1 MTFYAHTATPRH
13 RCRSPAAP
21 VRIPMA
27 ITAYRSI
34 YLQAFKIPC
43 MIKFFHRLPCSWRTS
58 PGTLLAGLCL
68 LLLPVFAAGQSRTI
82 SVKGTVT
89 NQQGEGLPGAAVGVR
104 GSSEGVATKEDGSFT
119 ISVAANSVLR
129 ISYVGYTTQE
139 VRIGASAP
147 ASLRVQLVA
156 DKGDLNEVIVVGYGK
171 QKKSDVTGSIV
182 SINEQT
188 LKQTPAANISS
199 ALQGQAAGVDI
210 QKGGGNNKPGA
221 APRILIRGNRSL
233 NASNDP
239 LFVVDGIP
247 FNGNINDLNQDDVVS
262 VEVLKDASATAI
274 YGSRGANGVILIS
287 TRRGKVGKARV
298 TYSGYAGVVKPRGKF
313 PIMNGEEFFR
323 FKQWAKYWGAIGTSG
338 AYTGIDDPRLNQAGE
353 EFTPTEIE
361 SAKAGRSTDW
371 QDLIYHTGTTT
382 DHQVGLSGGTET
394 TQYALSGAY
403 FRETGIYYG
412 QSFERFTLKATVDH
426 AFSNK
431 LRVGLSSL
439 NNYSIN
445 MGESNNPMSQALR
458 ANPLA
463 SPYDSAGNLVGFIIG
478 NANQVW
484 NPLANEVPNAV
495 TERRKR
501 FGTFTNLFLDYE
513 FIPGL
518 KYRFNAGA
526 EIRSDLYGSFSA
538 SNTTYNLGALSRS
551 LNQNRFSTNYTLEN
565 ILTYDKTFAR
575 KHRVLF
581 TAMYSYQQSNYQR
594 NDFGNNNVPADFLE
608 YFGPQFGQNHTGTG
622 EQEQWG
628 IISYMGRLNYAYDNR
643 YLLTLTMRSDGSSRL
658 APGNHFQLFP
668 SAALGWNISNEAF
681 LKGNPVLNNLRVIGS
696 YGRTGNTAID
706 PYQTLGSLRDVRY
719 NYGPDQMVIG
729 AYLNTIPNPNLTWE
743 YTSTANIRL
752 EFGLWNNRI
761 SGSAEYYRQ
770 RTSDLLLP
778 KTLPPTS
785 GIPEPILLNV
795 GKTENKGVEI
805 QLSTQNVVP
814 KGREGFGWSTDLNFF
829 MNRGRITEL
838 SDGVIN
844 DISNGR
850 FVGQPIGVYY
860 DLVLDGIW
868 QNTPADSA
876 MARDYKQTLTGN
888 GSVIGNIRYRDF
900 NGDKKMNADDRTF
913 IGSPQPKW
921 QGGMTNR
928 FTYRGFDL
936 TIAAFARMGG
946 MISSNLHK
954 SGNAFVHTYQ
964 SNYNNLRVNYWTP
977 TNGETRYPKPNANNT
992 NAPNVSLLSYFDGSF
1007 VKIRTI
1013 GLGYTFSPVVLKR
1026 IGLGNLRVYSTV
1038 EDPFILFSP
1047 FVNKYGGLDPETAG
1061 NLTADTP
1068 PVWSAVFGVNVTF

>member
-1 MTFYAHTATPRH
+1 MKMFFMPPSIGRQ
-13 RCRSPAAP
+13 RFG
-21 VRIPMA
+21 A
-27 ITAYRSI
+27 IVAGLFLMLLPLLTEAQQRSI
-34 YLQAFKIPC
+34 
-43 MIKFFHRLPCSWRTS
+43 T
-58 PGTLLAGLCL
+58 
-68 LLLPVFAAGQSRTI
+68 
-82 SVKGTVT
+82 VKGLVA
-89 NQQGEGLPGAAVGVR
+89 NQQGVGLPGAAVGVR
-104 GSSEGVATKEDGSFT
+104 GSSEGVATKEDGSFS
-119 ISVAANSVLR
+119 IRVPENSILR
-129 ISYVGYTTQE
+129 ISYVGFVTQE
-139 VRIGASAP
+139 VNIGTSAP
-147 ASLRVQLVA
+147 ENLRITLSA

-188 LKQTPAANISS
+188 LKQTPVNNISA

-210 QKGGGNNKPGA
+210 QKGGGNSKPGA

-247 FNGNINDLNQDDVVS
+247 YNGNINDLNQDDVVS

-287 TRRGKVGKARV
+287 TRRGKSGKARV
-298 TYSGYAGVVKPRGKF
+298 TYNGYAGIVKPRGKF
-313 PIMNGEEFFR
+313 PVMNGEEFFR
-323 FKQWAKYWGAIGTSG
+323 FKQWAKYWGAISTPG

-353 EFTPTEIE
+353 EFTPTEIDNY
-361 SAKAGRSTDW
+361 KAGKGTDW

-382 DHQVGLSGGTET
+382 DHQIGISGGSES

-412 QSFERFTLKATVDH
+412 QSFERYSLKATIDH

-431 LRVGLSSL
+431 LKLGISSL
-439 NNYSIN
+439 NNYSVT

-463 SPYDSAGNLVGFIIG
+463 SPYDSTGALVGFVIG

-484 NPLANEVPNAV
+484 NPLANEIPNAV
-495 TERRKR
+495 AERRKR

-551 LNQNRFSTNYTLEN
+551 TNQNRLSTNYTLEN
-565 ILTYDKTFAR
+565 IFTYEKTFAQ
-575 KHRVLF
+575 KHRLHA
-581 TAMYSYQQSNYQR
+581 TAVYSYQQSNYQR
-594 NDFGNNNVPADFLE
+594 NDFSNNNVPGDFLE
-608 YFGPQFGQNHTGTG
+608 YFAPQFAQNHTGTG
-622 EQEQWG
+622 EQEQWS
-628 IISYMGRLNYAYDNR
+628 IISYMGRVNYGYDNR

-658 APGNHFQLFP
+658 APGNHFQIFP
-668 SAALGWNISNEAF
+668 SASAAWNISNEAF
-681 LKGNPVLNNLRVIGS
+681 LRGNSTINALRLIAS

-719 NYGPDQMVIG
+719 NYGPDQTAIG

-743 YTSTANIRL
+743 YTATTNLRL

-761 SGSAEYYRQ
+761 SGSAEVYKQ
-770 RTSDLLLP
+770 NTSDLLLP

-795 GKTENKGVEI
+795 GKTENKGLEI
-805 QLSTQNVVP
+805 QLNTQNIVA
-814 KGREGFGWSTDLNFF
+814 RSRDHFGWSTDMNFF
-829 MNRGRITEL
+829 MNRGKIVEL
-838 SDGVIN
+838 SEGVIN
-844 DISNGR
+844 DIANGR

-868 QNTPADSA
+868 QNTPGDSA
-876 MARDYKQTLTGN
+876 WAREYKQTLTGN
-888 GSVIGNIRYRDF
+888 GSVIGNIRYKDI
-900 NGDKKMNADDRTF
+900 NGDKKMNSDDRTF
-913 IGSPQPKW
+913 IGSPQATW

-928 FTYRGFDL
+928 FTFKGFDL
-936 TIAAFARMGG
+936 TVSAFARMGG

-977 TNGETRYPKPNANNT
+977 ENGETRYPKPNANNT

-1007 VKIRTI
+1007 VKIRSI
-1013 GLGYTFSPVVLKR
+1013 GLGYTLSPAVLKR
-1026 IGLGNLRVYSTV
+1026 IGLGNLRIYSTL
-1038 EDPFILFSP
+1038 EDPFIVYSP
-1047 FVNKYGGLDPETAG
+1047 FVKKYGGLDPETAG
-1061 NLTADTP
+1061 NLAADTP